1 MLPASFFAIAAIAL
15 SPILES
21 MGAIGPG
28 ASALGTFGGIAYLML
43 RCGMILDIRLSSL
56 EGQPTARAGRVAK
69 RATGRALVTR

>member
-28 ASALGTFGGIAYLML
+28 ASALGTFGGIGYLAL
-43 RCGMILDIRLSSL
+43 RCGMIVEARLSAV
-56 EGQPTARAGRVAK
+56 EAQPAPRKPRAIK
-69 RATGRALVTR
+69 TGRALVTR

>member
-28 ASALGTFGGIAYLML
+28 ASTLGTLGGIGYLAL
-43 RCGMILDIRLSSL
+43 RCGMIVEAQLS
-56 EGQPTARAGRVAK
+56 EVEARPTAKNRATIRP
-69 RATGRALVTR
+69 TGRALITR